1 MTHHYPQA
9 EIDSRTR
16 RIAQCAT
23 NAQRAAMAIPDAGI
37 AARVATLAGEVSA
50 LAAHSHPAAL
60 YDLETVAFALVRAT
74 VAQAEGER

>member
-1 MTHHYPQA
+1 MMHHYPQA

-23 NAQRAAMAIPDAGI
+23 DSQRCAMAIPHAGI
-37 AARVATLAGEVSA
+37 AARIAALSGEVSS
-50 LAAHSHPAAL
+50 LAADSNPAAL
-60 YDLETVAFALVRAT
+60 YDLETAAFALVRAT